1 MFFKKKPKSNQGNLE
16 QSARYNGKPM
26 LRILEL
32 YIFDAIGYLS
42 PEDEAKMDRLTP
54 KLAQT
59 LGQTG
64 GWREIV
70 SKNMNFPDNMGESIR
85 GLWDKNSKIAI
96 DANQELSPQKFAEMF
111 ADTNLV

>member
-32 YIFDAIGYLS
+32 YILDAIGYLS

-54 KLAQT
+54 KFAQT